1 MRFLSDGVYRLV
13 AEAVQAGVN
22 QVTLYPKG
30 AVPCELGHGRLY
42 GIQENP
48 RSRRGGFGDT
58 LIMSHDGY
66 KPVMVQVRSKGD
78 GVMRILL
85 LGVVAALVG
94 CVSSHVMIGQ
104 ARPPITPDQ
113 VKIYWHPPAHYDE
126 IALLDTSSRNSF
138 SFTAQ
143 GKTDAVIDRLKEEAA
158 KLGANGVLLEG
169 VGDQSA
175 GSVSTGYAQATATSN
190 SAYASGIGISG
201 NVMIKKGSG
210 VAIYVAQN

>member
-1 MRFLSDGVYRLV
+1 M
-13 AEAVQAGVN
+13 
-22 QVTLYPKG
+22 
-30 AVPCELGHGRLY
+30 
-42 GIQENP
+42 
-48 RSRRGGFGDT
+48 
-58 LIMSHDGY
+58 
-66 KPVMVQVRSKGD
+66 
-78 GVMRILL
+78 
-85 LGVVAALVG
+85 
-94 CVSSHVMIGQ
+94 
-104 ARPPITPDQ
+104 
-113 VKIYWHPPAHYDE
+113 KIYFHPPAQYDE

-175 GSVSTGYAQATATSN
+175 GSVSTGYAQASGTGH

-201 NVMIKKGSG
+201 NVMIKKGGG